1 MKKSF
6 RKIGL
11 ALLFLLPA
19 FLFAAPEGKTVL
31 CTTFPIY
38 LFTKNVTQGAKNVT
52 VSLLVPAGTGCP
64 HDYAVTPGDMR
75 KLSAKNLILVMNGA
89 SLDDF
94 FLKSVK
100 KVNPAAFIIDSSRG
114 IPLLP
119 AGEEEHHHRHAHHK
133 GEHAHEKEGHDH
145 DHDHDHDGHDHGHD
159 HGKAP
164 GNPHLFASPFTARSV
179 VRNIAEGL
187 AEADPA
193 NGALYR
199 KNAQAYGKKLAALCE
214 KFTLASK
221 DFRGKKIV
229 TQHSV
234 FDYLAFHSGLK
245 VAGTLGDGHENALN
259 AREMLR
265 LVKKI
270 RESGACVVFTEPQYS
285 PRAAK
290 TIGKEC
296 NIPVVQLDPVAGG
309 PSDAQP
315 DYYEK
320 VMEKNLAAMK
330 KVLVK

>member
-1 MKKSF
+1 
-6 RKIGL
+6 
-11 ALLFLLPA
+11 
-19 FLFAAPEGKTVL
+19 
-31 CTTFPIY
+31 
-38 LFTKNVTQGAKNVT
+38 
-52 VSLLVPAGTGCP
+52 
-64 HDYAVTPGDMR
+64 
-75 KLSAKNLILVMNGA
+75 
-89 SLDDF
+89 

-119 AGEEEHHHRHAHHK
+119 AGEEEHHHHHAH
-133 GEHAHEKEGHDH
+133 HAHEKGE
-145 DHDHDHDGHDHGHD
+145 DHDGHDHDRDHHDHDHD

-164 GNPHLFASPFTARSV
+164 GNPHLFASPFTAQRV
-179 VRNIAEGL
+179 VKNIAEGL
-187 AEADPA
+187 AKADRA
-193 NGALYR
+193 NGALYN
-199 KNAQAYGKKLAALCE
+199 KNAAEYGKKLAALCE
-214 KFTLASK
+214 KFVLASK

-234 FDYLAFHSGLK
+234 FDYLAFHTGLK

-259 AREMLR
+259 ARMMLR

-290 TIGKEC
+290 TLGKEG

-309 PSDAQP
+309 PSDATP

-330 KVLVK
+330 KVLIP